1 MNCHEDGSL
10 DCGGSYGLGK
20 KVHVSITVQTIYVL
34 GYGEAEEK
42 KWRLHLSTVSEVVK
56 AGTGGENCVTS
67 QDYSHHTSGGTA
79 AFCNSPDCGL
89 AWTGLCWT
97 QCSWHRKGRSSLLL
111 KRHLFYAR
119 HWASSLTCIISLT
132 FHNKTIFTCFTDNK
146 TKAPES
152 YLICVRHTTLRA
164 PRFELRKVCELQSH
178 QLTSL

>member
-132 FHNKTIFTCFTDNK
+132 FHNETIFTYVLQT
-146 TKAPES
+146 TK
-152 YLICVRHTTLRA
+152 
-164 PRFELRKVCELQSH
+164 PRLQRVTWFVWGI
-178 QLTSL
+178 QLWEPQDLNSGKSVSSKAIS